1 MEEKEVFARS
11 RPPQMDVPV
20 DGNFAGRLTPSLR
33 TELYGWTMLPMVA
46 LALAGLLA
54 LMLALARAPGA
65 EAILP
70 WTGPDFFR
78 RILVVHVVFALVV
91 WVLGVQGAFTVAVTA
106 QSVGDDR
113 NAIGRMGAF
122 FGRLGVYGAYLSF
135 ILLIAPAVADLGEP
149 SLNNYIPLL
158 RHPVFF
164 AGLIMLG
171 VSVALPVLRLILLL
185 AHQRRAEAGGFGLA
199 CAGLIYLIAM
209 ACIAIA
215 AFTLPQNA
223 GPEGEAEYLVW
234 GGGHILQFANTA
246 LMLSAFYLL
255 SRVSLGETPMKP
267 SWFRAL
273 MLVLVAAAAAGPL
286 LYLTYVG
293 GDPTQRMTFTYLYWF
308 GLPVPTTIILGSVV
322 VLLFKRRKDLRDGAP
337 ELKAVAAA
345 LLLFV
350 FGGAL
355 GFFEGSVDTRTP
367 AHYHA
372 MLIACALAFMALYF
386 GLFFPLLGRRTARR
400 HLRTAMYLLLA
411 GGQFL
416 HSLGLY
422 IAGSQGV
429 GRKIAGAEQDINT
442 TTKYVALALQGFGGV
457 IAVIGGMIFIF
468 LAGKLLLARQGAG
481 GTAGT
486 HPGHS

>member
-1 MEEKEVFARS
+1 MEEKEVLARS
-11 RPPQMDVPV
+11 RPPLMDVPV
-20 DGNFAGRLTPSLR
+20 DGNFAGRLTPTLR
-33 TELYGWTMLPMVA
+33 TELYGWALLPMVA
-46 LALAGLLA
+46 LALAGILA

-65 EAILP
+65 EHILP

-91 WVLGVQGAFTVAVTA
+91 WVVGVQGALTVAVTA
-106 QSVGDDR
+106 QAARDNRD
-113 NAIGRMGAF
+113 AIGTMGAI
-122 FGRLGVYGAYLSF
+122 FGRLGLYGAYISF

-185 AHQRRAEAGGFGLA
+185 AHQRRPEAGSFGVA
-199 CAGLIYLIAM
+199 CGGLIYLLALV
-209 ACIAIA
+209 CIAA
-215 AFTLPQNA
+215 AALTLPQNA
-223 GPEGEAEYLVW
+223 GVEGEAEYLVW
-234 GGGHILQFANTA
+234 GGGHVLQFANTA

-255 SRVSLGETPMKP
+255 SRVSLGETPLTP
-267 SWFRAL
+267 GWFRGL

-286 LYLTYVG
+286 SYLTYQG
-293 GDPTQRMTFTYLYWF
+293 GDLTQRMHFTYLYWF
-308 GLPVPTTIILGSVV
+308 GLPLPTLAVLVGVV
-322 VLLFKRRKDLRDGAP
+322 VLLFKRRKDLREGAP
-337 ELKAVAAA
+337 ELKAIAAA
-345 LLLFV
+345 IFLFA

-372 MLIACALAFMALYF
+372 MLIACALSFMALYF
-386 GLFFPLLGRRTARR
+386 GLFFPLLARRTSRR

-422 IAGSQGV
+422 IAGTQGV
-429 GRKIAGAEQDINT
+429 GRKIAGAAQDINT
-442 TTKYVALALQGFGGV
+442 TTKYISLGLQGFGGV
-457 IAVIGGMIFIF
+457 IAVIGGIIFIWM
-468 LAGKLLLARQGAG
+468 AGKLLLARQKQG
-481 GTAGT
+481 GTAGAV
-486 HPGHS
+486 PGHN